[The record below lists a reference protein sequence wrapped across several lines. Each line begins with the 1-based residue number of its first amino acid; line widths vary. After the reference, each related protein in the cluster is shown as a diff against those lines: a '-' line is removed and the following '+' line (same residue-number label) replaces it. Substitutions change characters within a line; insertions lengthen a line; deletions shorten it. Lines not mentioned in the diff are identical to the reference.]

1 MRILLFTPYLRPISL
16 SVGLVTCHT
25 AFGQNANPLPLSGR
39 PAGNGSVSS
48 TQTAIPGTTTSVNTL
63 NPAIEVQGPYT
74 GSAKSAE
81 RTPFSGKLSLREAIQ
96 RGTQYNLGAVGI

>member
-1 MRILLFTPYLRPISL
+1 MKIPPITPYLRLIAFFLALAL
-16 SVGLVTCHT
+16 SHT
-25 AFGQNANPLPLSGR
+25 SFGQNLNPLPLSGR